1 MICLFKMDNYFAPY
15 QMDPFKCVTIA
26 SAEGGDRDG
35 AVLAERV
42 LHEADIGKRHAVAA
56 ANRIDLVR
64 HRPEF

>member
-1 MICLFKMDNYFAPY
+1 
-15 QMDPFKCVTIA
+15 MDPFKCVTIA

-64 HRPEF
+64 HRPEFYFKI